1 MTVCIAGTRH
11 LVSYRSSAGLTRALT
26 PVVFGNIFPN
36 METQTS
42 TILLAL
48 ARLLRPIVRV
58 LLHNKVSYATF
69 DEIAR
74 QVFVEV
80 ADEHF
85 AIDGKKQ
92 TNSRIAV
99 VTGLSRKE
107 VLRIKRLEPLA
118 DRDLGKQFHRA
129 ARVVSAWTSEE
140 RFMDSDSKPAVLP
153 FDGADNSFSALV
165 ASHSGDMPPRAI
177 LDDLTQAGVVSIDD
191 DRNVRLLK
199 TAYVPSQDAAQI
211 MRILGT
217 DVGDLGETIVH
228 NLHASDRDSRFQL
241 KVAYDN
247 LPEEALNDFHD
258 MVSQRGYSVL
268 KDFDQWLRQHDRDS
282 NPDASGSGRMRAGVG
297 IYYFEEQQEA

>member
-1 MTVCIAGTRH
+1 
-11 LVSYRSSAGLTRALT
+11 
-26 PVVFGNIFPN
+26 

-48 ARLLRPIVRV
+48 ARLLRPIIRV

-129 ARVVSAWTSEE
+129 ARVVSAWTSEA
-140 RFMDSDSKPAVLP
+140 RFQDDSGKPAVLP

-165 ASHSGDMPPRAI
+165 ASHSGDMPPRAV
-177 LDDLTQAGVVSIDD
+177 LDDLTQAGVASIDEA
-191 DRNVRLLK
+191 RNIRLLK
-199 TAYVPSQDAAQI
+199 SAYVPSRDAAQI

-228 NLHASDRDSRFQL
+228 NLHAGEQDSRFQL

-247 LPEEALNDFHD
+247 LPQEALADFHD
-258 MVSQRGYSVL
+258 LVSRRGYDIL
-268 KDFDQWLRQHDRDS
+268 KDFDQWLRRHDRDS
-282 NPDASGSGRMRAGVG
+282 NPDAAGSGRMRAGVG
-297 IYYFEEQQEA
+297 IYYFEEEQQEA